1 MKKELVHSLTGN
13 FEDHAQRTE
22 GGVEFWLA
30 RDLQH
35 LSMIRSKDDQALFGR
50 NTLLEGGIRPESL
63 PAEEDIKKVQRR
75 IASEDKKS
83 LGKPKALE
91 E

>member
-35 LSMIRSKDDQALFGR
+35 LSMIRSKDITQVIQR
-50 NTLLEGGIRPESL
+50 SLEDSTKETKR
-63 PAEEDIKKVQRR
+63 DIF
-75 IASEDKKS
+75 
-83 LGKPKALE
+83 
-91 E
+91 